1 MTYIMSAKRPFRF
14 PETRSLI
21 GGLCLTAAITG
32 ITVTANAYDPSA
44 EKQTT
49 GKPKAEKPSAEKQ
62 SAGKPKAEKPSA
74 AKTAP
79 AKPKATKTEQKKP
92 NVAKPSAA
100 TFTIPSLEDK
110 PTNAQTNAQSAAD
123 ETLRNDIDTLWKKF
137 PGRAGIAI
145 YTPFSDDIIGR
156 RHTERFPQQS
166 VSKIWVALT
175 ILEQEA
181 AGKLSLD
188 KKIRVS
194 RDDIV
199 VFSQPIK
206 QYLSDKDS
214 FEMSV
219 RELLAHAVNASDN
232 LANSVLLRVAG
243 GPQAINQMLDRRK
256 VQSIRFGPGEVLLQS
271 AIAGLN
277 WQPEYRKGN
286 AFKEQRSR
294 IPMEKRRAALDKY
307 LASPLDGA
315 APGTIAL
322 VLKRFGERA
331 ADDPGAKLLK
341 LMAGTYTGRSRLR
354 SGLAPG
360 WSLAHKT
367 GTGQVLGSIS
377 TALND
382 VGVMKAPDGCRYQ
395 VAVMIAETRAGREVT
410 NGLMQNV
417 ARAVVRHHRQI
428 HPKAEKT
435 S

>member
-1 MTYIMSAKRPFRF
+1 MTYIMSGKRPFRF
-14 PETRSLI
+14 HVTRSLI
-21 GGLCLTAAITG
+21 GGICLAAAIAG
-32 ITVTANAYDPSA
+32 ITMTANASDPKA
-44 EKQTT
+44 EKQIA
-49 GKPKAEKPSAEKQ
+49 GKAKAEKPKAEKS
-62 SAGKPKAEKPSA
+62 SA

-79 AKPKATKTEQKKP
+79 AKPKATKPEQKKP
-92 NVAKPSAA
+92 NVAKPSAS

-110 PTNAQTNAQSAAD
+110 PTNTQTNAQTNAHSAAD
-123 ETLRNDIDTLWKKF
+123 EKLRNEIDTLWKKF

-156 RHTERFPQQS
+156 RQTERFPQQS
-166 VSKIWVALT
+166 VSKMWVALT

-188 KKIRVS
+188 KKIRVT

-206 QYLSDKDS
+206 QYLSSQDS
-214 FEMSV
+214 FEMPV
-219 RELLAHAVNASDN
+219 RELLAHAINASDN
-232 LANSVLLRVAG
+232 LANSVLIRVAG

-271 AIAGLN
+271 AIAGLE
-277 WQPEYRKGN
+277 WRPEYRKGN
-286 AFKEQRSR
+286 GFKEQRSR
-294 IPMEKRRAALDKY
+294 IPMEKRRAALEKY

-417 ARAVVRHHRQI
+417 ARAVVRHHREI

-435 S
+435 P

>member
-1 MTYIMSAKRPFRF
+1 MTYIMSGKRPFRF
-14 PETRSLI
+14 HVTRSLI
-21 GGLCLTAAITG
+21 GGICLAAAIAG
-32 ITVTANAYDPSA
+32 ITMTANASDP
-44 EKQTT
+44 K
-49 GKPKAEKPSAEKQ
+49 AEKQ
-62 SAGKPKAEKPSA
+62 SATKS
-74 AKTAP
+74 AP
-79 AKPKATKTEQKKP
+79 AKPKATKPEQKKP
-92 NVAKPSAA
+92 NVAKPSAS

-110 PTNAQTNAQSAAD
+110 PTNAQTNAHSAAD
-123 ETLRNDIDTLWKKF
+123 EKLRNEIDTLWKKF

-156 RHTERFPQQS
+156 RQTERFPQQS
-166 VSKIWVALT
+166 VSKMWVALT

-188 KKIRVS
+188 KKIRVT

-206 QYLSDKDS
+206 QYLSSQDS
-214 FEMSV
+214 FEMPV
-219 RELLAHAVNASDN
+219 RELLAHAINASDN
-232 LANSVLLRVAG
+232 LANSVLIRVAG

-271 AIAGLN
+271 AIAGLE
-277 WQPEYRKGN
+277 WRPEYRKGN
-286 AFKEQRSR
+286 GFKEQRSR
-294 IPMEKRRAALDKY
+294 IPMEKRRAALEKY

-315 APGTIAL
+315 APGTIVL

-377 TALND
+377 TAIND

-417 ARAVVRHHRQI
+417 ARAVVRHHREI

-435 S
+435 P

>member
-1 MTYIMSAKRPFRF
+1 MTYIMSGKRPFRF
-14 PETRSLI
+14 HVTRSLI
-21 GGLCLTAAITG
+21 GGICLAAAIAG
-32 ITVTANAYDPSA
+32 ITMTANASDP
-44 EKQTT
+44 K
-49 GKPKAEKPSAEKQ
+49 AEKQ
-62 SAGKPKAEKPSA
+62 SATKS
-74 AKTAP
+74 AP
-79 AKPKATKTEQKKP
+79 AKPKATKPEQKKP
-92 NVAKPSAA
+92 NVAKPSAS

-110 PTNAQTNAQSAAD
+110 PTNAQTNAHSAAD
-123 ETLRNDIDTLWKKF
+123 EKLRNEIDTLWKKF

-156 RHTERFPQQS
+156 RQTERFPQQS
-166 VSKIWVALT
+166 VSKMWVALT

-188 KKIRVS
+188 KKIRVT

-206 QYLSDKDS
+206 QYLSSQDS
-214 FEMSV
+214 FEMPV
-219 RELLAHAVNASDN
+219 RELLAHAINASDN
-232 LANSVLLRVAG
+232 LANSVLIRVAG

-271 AIAGLN
+271 AIAGLE
-277 WQPEYRKGN
+277 WRPEYRNGN
-286 AFKEQRSR
+286 GFKEQRSR
-294 IPMEKRRAALDKY
+294 IPMEKRRAALEKY

-315 APGTIAL
+315 APGTIVL

-382 VGVMKAPDGCRYQ
+382 VGVLKAPDGCRYQ

-417 ARAVVRHHRQI
+417 ARAVVRHHREI

-435 S
+435 P

>member
-1 MTYIMSAKRPFRF
+1 MTYIMSGKRPFRF
-14 PETRSLI
+14 HVTRSLI
-21 GGLCLTAAITG
+21 GGICLAAAIAG
-32 ITVTANAYDPSA
+32 ITMTANASDPKA
-44 EKQTT
+44 EKQIA
-49 GKPKAEKPSAEKQ
+49 GKAKAEKPKAEKS
-62 SAGKPKAEKPSA
+62 SA

-79 AKPKATKTEQKKP
+79 AKPKATKPEQKKP
-92 NVAKPSAA
+92 NVAKPSAS

-110 PTNAQTNAQSAAD
+110 PTNAQTNARTNAHSAAD
-123 ETLRNDIDTLWKKF
+123 EKLRNEIDTLWKKF

-156 RHTERFPQQS
+156 RQTERFPQQS
-166 VSKIWVALT
+166 VSKMWVALT

-188 KKIRVS
+188 KKIRVT

-206 QYLSDKDS
+206 QYLSSQDS
-214 FEMSV
+214 FEMPV
-219 RELLAHAVNASDN
+219 RELLAHAINASDN
-232 LANSVLLRVAG
+232 LANSVLIRVAG

-271 AIAGLN
+271 AIAGLE
-277 WQPEYRKGN
+277 WRPEYRKGN
-286 AFKEQRSR
+286 GFKEQRSR
-294 IPMEKRRAALDKY
+294 IPMEKRRAALEKY

-417 ARAVVRHHRQI
+417 ARAVIRHHREI

-435 S
+435 P

>member
-1 MTYIMSAKRPFRF
+1 MTYIMSGKRPFRF
-14 PETRSLI
+14 HVTRSLI
-21 GGLCLTAAITG
+21 GGICLAAAIAG
-32 ITVTANAYDPSA
+32 ITMTANASDP
-44 EKQTT
+44 K
-49 GKPKAEKPSAEKQ
+49 AEKQ
-62 SAGKPKAEKPSA
+62 SATKS
-74 AKTAP
+74 AP
-79 AKPKATKTEQKKP
+79 AKPKATKPEQKKP
-92 NVAKPSAA
+92 NVAKPSAS

-110 PTNAQTNAQSAAD
+110 PTNAQTNAQTNAHSAAD
-123 ETLRNDIDTLWKKF
+123 EKLRNEIDTLWKKF

-156 RHTERFPQQS
+156 RQTERFPQQS
-166 VSKIWVALT
+166 VSKMWVALT

-188 KKIRVS
+188 KKIRVT

-206 QYLSDKDS
+206 QYLSSQDS
-214 FEMSV
+214 FEMPV
-219 RELLAHAVNASDN
+219 RELLAHAINASDN
-232 LANSVLLRVAG
+232 LANSVLIRVAG

-271 AIAGLN
+271 AIAGLE
-277 WQPEYRKGN
+277 WRPEYRKGN
-286 AFKEQRSR
+286 GFKEQRSR
-294 IPMEKRRAALDKY
+294 IPMEKRRAALEKY

-315 APGTIAL
+315 APGTIVL

-377 TALND
+377 TAIND

-417 ARAVVRHHRQI
+417 ARAVVRHHREI

-435 S
+435 P

>member
-1 MTYIMSAKRPFRF
+1 MSAKRPFRF
-14 PETRSLI
+14 LISRSLI
-21 GGLCLTAAITG
+21 GGLCLAAAIAG
-32 ITVTANAYDPSA
+32 ITVTANAYQPSA
-44 EKQTT
+44 EKQT
-49 GKPKAEKPSAEKQ
+49 
-62 SAGKPKAEKPSA
+62 AGKPKAEKPSA
-74 AKTAP
+74 AKSAP

-92 NVAKPSAA
+92 NVAKPSAS

-110 PTNAQTNAQSAAD
+110 PTNAQTNAQSTAD

-156 RHTERFPQQS
+156 RQTERFPQQS
-166 VSKIWVALT
+166 VSKMWVALT

-206 QYLSDKDS
+206 QYLSDRDS

-232 LANSVLLRVAG
+232 LANSVLIRVAG

-315 APGTIAL
+315 APGTIVL

-417 ARAVVRHHRQI
+417 ARAVVRHHREI

-435 S
+435 P

>member
-1 MTYIMSAKRPFRF
+1 MTYIMSGKRPFRF
-14 PETRSLI
+14 HVTRSLI
-21 GGLCLTAAITG
+21 GGICLAAAIAG
-32 ITVTANAYDPSA
+32 ITMTANASDP
-44 EKQTT
+44 E
-49 GKPKAEKPSAEKQ
+49 AEKQ
-62 SAGKPKAEKPSA
+62 SATKS
-74 AKTAP
+74 AP
-79 AKPKATKTEQKKP
+79 AKPKATKPEQKKP
-92 NVAKPSAA
+92 NVAKPSAS

-110 PTNAQTNAQSAAD
+110 PTNAQTNAHSAAD
-123 ETLRNDIDTLWKKF
+123 EKLRNEIDTLWKKF

-156 RHTERFPQQS
+156 RQTERFPQQS
-166 VSKIWVALT
+166 VSKMWVALT

-188 KKIRVS
+188 KKIRVT

-206 QYLSDKDS
+206 QYLSSQDS
-214 FEMSV
+214 FEMPV
-219 RELLAHAVNASDN
+219 RELLAHAINASDN
-232 LANSVLLRVAG
+232 LANSVLIRVAG

-271 AIAGLN
+271 AIAGLE
-277 WQPEYRKGN
+277 WRPEYRKGN
-286 AFKEQRSR
+286 GFKEQRSR
-294 IPMEKRRAALDKY
+294 IPMEKRRAALEKY

-417 ARAVVRHHRQI
+417 ARAVVRHHREI

-435 S
+435 P

>member
-1 MTYIMSAKRPFRF
+1 MTYIMSGKRPFRF
-14 PETRSLI
+14 HVTRSLI
-21 GGLCLTAAITG
+21 GGICLAAAIAG
-32 ITVTANAYDPSA
+32 ITMTANASDP
-44 EKQTT
+44 K
-49 GKPKAEKPSAEKQ
+49 AEKQ
-62 SAGKPKAEKPSA
+62 SATKS
-74 AKTAP
+74 AP
-79 AKPKATKTEQKKP
+79 AKPKATKPEQKKP
-92 NVAKPSAA
+92 NVAKPSAS

-110 PTNAQTNAQSAAD
+110 PTSTQTNAKTNTQTNAQSAAD
-123 ETLRNDIDTLWKKF
+123 EKLRNEIDTLWKKF

-156 RHTERFPQQS
+156 RQTERFPQQS
-166 VSKIWVALT
+166 VSKMWVALT

-188 KKIRVS
+188 KKIRVT

-206 QYLSDKDS
+206 QYLSSQDS
-214 FEMSV
+214 FEMPV
-219 RELLAHAVNASDN
+219 RELLAHAINASDN
-232 LANSVLLRVAG
+232 LANSVLIRVAG

-271 AIAGLN
+271 AIAGLE
-277 WQPEYRKGN
+277 WRPEYRKGN
-286 AFKEQRSR
+286 GFKEQRSR
-294 IPMEKRRAALDKY
+294 IPMEKRRAALEKY

-315 APGTIAL
+315 APGTIVL

-417 ARAVVRHHRQI
+417 ARAVVRHHREI

-435 S
+435 P

>member
-1 MTYIMSAKRPFRF
+1 MTYIMSGKRPFRF
-14 PETRSLI
+14 HVTRSLI
-21 GGLCLTAAITG
+21 GSICLAAAITG
-32 ITVTANAYDPSA
+32 ITMTANASD
-44 EKQTT
+44 
-49 GKPKAEKPSAEKQ
+49 PKAEKPSA
-62 SAGKPKAEKPSA
+62 GKAKAEKPSA

-79 AKPKATKTEQKKP
+79 AKPKATKDEQKKP
-92 NVAKPSAA
+92 KVAKPSAS

-110 PTNAQTNAQSAAD
+110 PTSTQTNAKTNTQTNAQSAAD
-123 ETLRNDIDTLWKKF
+123 EKLRNEIDTLWKKF

-156 RHTERFPQQS
+156 RQTERFPQQS
-166 VSKIWVALT
+166 VSKMWVALT

-188 KKIRVS
+188 KKIRVT

-206 QYLSDKDS
+206 QYLSSQDS
-214 FEMSV
+214 FEMPV
-219 RELLAHAVNASDN
+219 RELLAHAINASDN
-232 LANSVLLRVAG
+232 LANSVLIRVAG

-271 AIAGLN
+271 AIAGLE
-277 WQPEYRKGN
+277 WRPEYRKGN
-286 AFKEQRSR
+286 GFKEQRSR
-294 IPMEKRRAALDKY
+294 IPMEKRRAALEKY

-315 APGTIAL
+315 APGTIVL

-417 ARAVVRHHRQI
+417 ARAVVRHHREI

-435 S
+435 P

>member
-1 MTYIMSAKRPFRF
+1 MSAKRPFRF

-21 GGLCLTAAITG
+21 GGLCLAAAIPG
-32 ITVTANAYDPSA
+32 ITMTANAADPKA
-44 EKQTT
+44 EKQT
-49 GKPKAEKPSAEKQ
+49 
-62 SAGKPKAEKPSA
+62 AGKPKADKPSA
-74 AKTAP
+74 AKSAP
-79 AKPKATKTEQKKP
+79 AKPKATKPEQKKP
-92 NVAKPSAA
+92 NVAKPSAS

-110 PTNAQTNAQSAAD
+110 PTNAQTNAHSAAD
-123 ETLRNDIDTLWKKF
+123 EKLRNDIDTLWKKF

-156 RHTERFPQQS
+156 RQTERFPQQS
-166 VSKIWVALT
+166 VSKMWVALT

-188 KKIRVS
+188 KKIRVT

-206 QYLSDKDS
+206 QYLSSQDS
-214 FEMSV
+214 FEMPV
-219 RELLAHAVNASDN
+219 RELLAHAINASDN
-232 LANSVLLRVAG
+232 LANSVLIRVAG

-271 AIAGLN
+271 AIAGLE
-277 WQPEYRKGN
+277 WRPEYRKGN
-286 AFKEQRSR
+286 GFKEQRSR
-294 IPMEKRRAALDKY
+294 IPMEKRRAALEKY

-315 APGTIAL
+315 APGTIVL

-417 ARAVVRHHRQI
+417 ARAVIRHHREV

-435 S
+435 P

>member
-1 MTYIMSAKRPFRF
+1 M
-14 PETRSLI
+14 
-21 GGLCLTAAITG
+21 
-32 ITVTANAYDPSA
+32 
-44 EKQTT
+44 
-49 GKPKAEKPSAEKQ
+49 
-62 SAGKPKAEKPSA
+62 
-74 AKTAP
+74 
-79 AKPKATKTEQKKP
+79 
-92 NVAKPSAA
+92 
-100 TFTIPSLEDK
+100 
-110 PTNAQTNAQSAAD
+110 
-123 ETLRNDIDTLWKKF
+123 
-137 PGRAGIAI
+137 
-145 YTPFSDDIIGR
+145 
-156 RHTERFPQQS
+156 
-166 VSKIWVALT
+166 WVALT

-188 KKIRVS
+188 KKIRVT

-206 QYLSDKDS
+206 QYLSSQDS
-214 FEMSV
+214 FEMPV
-219 RELLAHAVNASDN
+219 RELLAHAINASDN
-232 LANSVLLRVAG
+232 LANSVLIRVAG

-271 AIAGLN
+271 AIAGLE
-277 WQPEYRKGN
+277 WRPEYRNGN
-286 AFKEQRSR
+286 GFKEQRSR
-294 IPMEKRRAALDKY
+294 IPMEKRRAALEKY

-315 APGTIAL
+315 APGTIVL

-417 ARAVVRHHRQI
+417 AHAVVRHHREI

-435 S
+435 P

>member
-1 MTYIMSAKRPFRF
+1 MTYIMSGKRPFRF
-14 PETRSLI
+14 HVTRSLI
-21 GGLCLTAAITG
+21 GGICLAAAIAG
-32 ITVTANAYDPSA
+32 ITMTANASDP
-44 EKQTT
+44 K
-49 GKPKAEKPSAEKQ
+49 AEKQ
-62 SAGKPKAEKPSA
+62 SATKS
-74 AKTAP
+74 AP
-79 AKPKATKTEQKKP
+79 AKPKATKPEQKKP
-92 NVAKPSAA
+92 NVAKPSAS

-110 PTNAQTNAQSAAD
+110 PTNTQTNARTNAQTNAHSAAD
-123 ETLRNDIDTLWKKF
+123 EKLRNEIDTLWKKF

-156 RHTERFPQQS
+156 RQTERFPQQS
-166 VSKIWVALT
+166 VSKMWVALT

-188 KKIRVS
+188 KKIRVT

-206 QYLSDKDS
+206 QYLSSQDS
-214 FEMSV
+214 FEMPV
-219 RELLAHAVNASDN
+219 RELLAHAINASDN
-232 LANSVLLRVAG
+232 LANSVLIRVAG

-271 AIAGLN
+271 AIAGLE
-277 WQPEYRKGN
+277 WRPEYRKGN
-286 AFKEQRSR
+286 GFKEQRSR
-294 IPMEKRRAALDKY
+294 IPMEKRRAALEKY

-417 ARAVVRHHRQI
+417 ARAVVRHHREI

-435 S
+435 P

>member
-1 MTYIMSAKRPFRF
+1 MTYIMSGKRPFRF
-14 PETRSLI
+14 HVTRSLI
-21 GGLCLTAAITG
+21 GGICLAAAIAG
-32 ITVTANAYDPSA
+32 ITMTANASDP
-44 EKQTT
+44 E
-49 GKPKAEKPSAEKQ
+49 AEKQ
-62 SAGKPKAEKPSA
+62 SATKS
-74 AKTAP
+74 AP
-79 AKPKATKTEQKKP
+79 AKPKATKPEQKKP
-92 NVAKPSAA
+92 NVAKPSAS

-110 PTNAQTNAQSAAD
+110 PTNAQTNAQTNAHSAAD
-123 ETLRNDIDTLWKKF
+123 EKLRNEIDTLWKKF

-156 RHTERFPQQS
+156 RQTERFPQQS
-166 VSKIWVALT
+166 VSKMWVALT

-188 KKIRVS
+188 KKIRVT

-206 QYLSDKDS
+206 QYLSSQDS
-214 FEMSV
+214 FEMPV
-219 RELLAHAVNASDN
+219 RELLAHAINASDN
-232 LANSVLLRVAG
+232 LANSVLIRVAG

-271 AIAGLN
+271 AIAGLE
-277 WQPEYRKGN
+277 WRPEYRKGN
-286 AFKEQRSR
+286 GFKEQRSR
-294 IPMEKRRAALDKY
+294 IPMEKRRAALEKY

-315 APGTIAL
+315 APGTIVL

-377 TALND
+377 TAIND

-417 ARAVVRHHRQI
+417 ARAVVRHHREI

-435 S
+435 P

>member
-1 MTYIMSAKRPFRF
+1 MTYIMSGKRPFHF
-14 PETRSLI
+14 HVTRSLI
-21 GGLCLTAAITG
+21 GSICLAAAIAG
-32 ITVTANAYDPSA
+32 ITVTANASDP
-44 EKQTT
+44 K
-49 GKPKAEKPSAEKQ
+49 AEKQ
-62 SAGKPKAEKPSA
+62 SAGKPKADKSKTEKPKAEKSSA

-79 AKPKATKTEQKKP
+79 AKPKAAKDEQKKP
-92 NVAKPSAA
+92 KVAKPSAS

-110 PTNAQTNAQSAAD
+110 PIDAKTNAQTNTKSAAD
-123 ETLRNDIDTLWKKF
+123 KKLRDDIDTLWKKF

-166 VSKIWVALT
+166 VSKMWVALT

-188 KKIRVS
+188 KKIRVT

-206 QYLSDKDS
+206 QYLSSQDS
-214 FEMSV
+214 FEMPV
-219 RELLAHAVNASDN
+219 RELLAHAINASDN
-232 LANSVLLRVAG
+232 LANSVLIRVAG

-271 AIAGLN
+271 AIAGLE
-277 WQPEYRKGN
+277 WRPEYRKGN

-331 ADDPGAKLLK
+331 PDDPGAKLLK

-377 TALND
+377 TAIND

-435 S
+435 P

>member
-1 MTYIMSAKRPFRF
+1 MTYIMSGKRPFRF
-14 PETRSLI
+14 HVTRSLI
-21 GGLCLTAAITG
+21 GSICLAAAITG
-32 ITVTANAYDPSA
+32 ITMTANASD
-44 EKQTT
+44 
-49 GKPKAEKPSAEKQ
+49 
-62 SAGKPKAEKPSA
+62 PKAEKPSA

-79 AKPKATKTEQKKP
+79 AKPKATKDEQKKP
-92 NVAKPSAA
+92 KVAKPSAS

-110 PTNAQTNAQSAAD
+110 PTSTQTNAKTNTQTNAQSAAD
-123 ETLRNDIDTLWKKF
+123 EKLRNEIDTLWKKF

-156 RHTERFPQQS
+156 RQTERFPQQS
-166 VSKIWVALT
+166 VSKMWVALT

-188 KKIRVS
+188 KKIRVT

-206 QYLSDKDS
+206 QYLSSQDS
-214 FEMSV
+214 FEMPV
-219 RELLAHAVNASDN
+219 RELLAHAINASDN
-232 LANSVLLRVAG
+232 LANSVLIRVAG

-271 AIAGLN
+271 AIAGLE
-277 WQPEYRKGN
+277 WRPEYRKGN
-286 AFKEQRSR
+286 GFKEQRSR
-294 IPMEKRRAALDKY
+294 IPMEKRRAALEKY

-315 APGTIAL
+315 APGTIVL

-417 ARAVVRHHRQI
+417 ARAVVRHHREI

-435 S
+435 P

>member
-1 MTYIMSAKRPFRF
+1 MTYIMSGKRPFRF
-14 PETRSLI
+14 HVTRSLI
-21 GGLCLTAAITG
+21 GSICLAAAITG
-32 ITVTANAYDPSA
+32 ITMTANASDP
-44 EKQTT
+44 K
-49 GKPKAEKPSAEKQ
+49 AEKQ
-62 SAGKPKAEKPSA
+62 SAGKAKAEKPSA

-79 AKPKATKTEQKKP
+79 AKPKATKDEQKKP
-92 NVAKPSAA
+92 KVAKPSAS

-110 PTNAQTNAQSAAD
+110 PTSTQTNAKTNAQTNAQSAAD
-123 ETLRNDIDTLWKKF
+123 EKLRNDIDTLWKKF

-156 RHTERFPQQS
+156 RQTERFPQQS
-166 VSKIWVALT
+166 VSKMWVALT

-188 KKIRVS
+188 KKIRVT

-206 QYLSDKDS
+206 QYLSSQDS
-214 FEMSV
+214 FEMPV
-219 RELLAHAVNASDN
+219 RELLAHAINASDN
-232 LANSVLLRVAG
+232 LANSVLIRVAG

-271 AIAGLN
+271 AIAGLE
-277 WQPEYRKGN
+277 WRPEYRKGN
-286 AFKEQRSR
+286 GFKEQRSR
-294 IPMEKRRAALDKY
+294 IPMEKRRVALDKY

-315 APGTIAL
+315 APGTIVL

-331 ADDPGAKLLK
+331 PDDPGAKLLK

-377 TALND
+377 TAIND

-417 ARAVVRHHRQI
+417 ARAVVRHHREI

-435 S
+435 P

>member
-1 MTYIMSAKRPFRF
+1 MTYIMSGKRPFRF
-14 PETRSLI
+14 HVTRSLI
-21 GGLCLTAAITG
+21 GGICLAAAIAG
-32 ITVTANAYDPSA
+32 ITMTANASDP
-44 EKQTT
+44 K
-49 GKPKAEKPSAEKQ
+49 AEKQ
-62 SAGKPKAEKPSA
+62 SAGKPKAEKSSA

-79 AKPKATKTEQKKP
+79 AKPKATKAEQKKP

-110 PTNAQTNAQSAAD
+110 PTSTQTNAQTNAHSAAD
-123 ETLRNDIDTLWKKF
+123 EKLRNEIDTLWKKF

-156 RHTERFPQQS
+156 RQTERFPQQS
-166 VSKIWVALT
+166 VSKMWVALT

-188 KKIRVS
+188 KKIRVT

-206 QYLSDKDS
+206 QYLSSQDS
-214 FEMSV
+214 FEMPV
-219 RELLAHAVNASDN
+219 RELLAHAINASDN
-232 LANSVLLRVAG
+232 LANSVLIRVAG

-271 AIAGLN
+271 AIAGLE
-277 WQPEYRKGN
+277 WRPEYRKGN
-286 AFKEQRSR
+286 GFKEQRSR
-294 IPMEKRRAALDKY
+294 IPIEKRRAALDKY

-331 ADDPGAKLLK
+331 PDDPGAKLLK

-417 ARAVVRHHRQI
+417 ARAVIRHHREI

-435 S
+435 P

>member
-1 MTYIMSAKRPFRF
+1 MTYIMSGKRPFRF
-14 PETRSLI
+14 HVTRSLI
-21 GGLCLTAAITG
+21 GGISLAAAIAG
-32 ITVTANAYDPSA
+32 ITMTANASDPKA
-44 EKQTT
+44 EKQIA
-49 GKPKAEKPSAEKQ
+49 GKAKAEKPKAEKSSATK
-62 SAGKPKAEKPSA
+62 S
-74 AKTAP
+74 AP
-79 AKPKATKTEQKKP
+79 AKPKATKPEQKKP

-110 PTNAQTNAQSAAD
+110 PTSTQTNAQTNAHSAAD
-123 ETLRNDIDTLWKKF
+123 EKLRNEIDTLWKKF

-156 RHTERFPQQS
+156 RQTERFPQQS
-166 VSKIWVALT
+166 VSKMWVALT

-188 KKIRVS
+188 KKIRVT

-206 QYLSDKDS
+206 QYLSSQDS
-214 FEMSV
+214 FEMPV
-219 RELLAHAVNASDN
+219 RELLAHAINASDN
-232 LANSVLLRVAG
+232 LANSVLIRVAG

-271 AIAGLN
+271 AIAGLE
-277 WQPEYRKGN
+277 WRPEYRKGN
-286 AFKEQRSR
+286 GFKEQRSR
-294 IPMEKRRAALDKY
+294 IPIEKRRAALDKY

-315 APGTIAL
+315 APGTIVL

-417 ARAVVRHHRQI
+417 ARAVVRHHREI

-435 S
+435 P

>member
-1 MTYIMSAKRPFRF
+1 MTYIMSGKRPFRF
-14 PETRSLI
+14 HVTRSLI
-21 GGLCLTAAITG
+21 GGICLAAAIAG
-32 ITVTANAYDPSA
+32 ITMTANASDP
-44 EKQTT
+44 K
-49 GKPKAEKPSAEKQ
+49 AEKQ
-62 SAGKPKAEKPSA
+62 SATKS
-74 AKTAP
+74 AP
-79 AKPKATKTEQKKP
+79 AKPKATKPEQKKP
-92 NVAKPSAA
+92 NVAKPSAS

-110 PTNAQTNAQSAAD
+110 PTNAQTNAHSAAD
-123 ETLRNDIDTLWKKF
+123 EKLRNEIDTLWKKF

-156 RHTERFPQQS
+156 RQTERFPQQS
-166 VSKIWVALT
+166 VSKMWVALT

-188 KKIRVS
+188 KKIRVT

-206 QYLSDKDS
+206 QYLSSQDS
-214 FEMSV
+214 FEMPV
-219 RELLAHAVNASDN
+219 RELLAHAINASDN
-232 LANSVLLRVAG
+232 LANSVLIRVAG

-271 AIAGLN
+271 AIAGLE
-277 WQPEYRKGN
+277 WRPEYRKGN
-286 AFKEQRSR
+286 GFKEQRSR
-294 IPMEKRRAALDKY
+294 IPMEKRRAALEKY

-315 APGTIAL
+315 APGTIVL

-417 ARAVVRHHRQI
+417 ARAVVRHHREI

-435 S
+435 P

>member
-1 MTYIMSAKRPFRF
+1 MTYIMSGKRPFRF
-14 PETRSLI
+14 HVTRSLI
-21 GGLCLTAAITG
+21 GGICLAAAIAG
-32 ITVTANAYDPSA
+32 ITMTANASDPKA
-44 EKQTT
+44 EKQIA
-49 GKPKAEKPSAEKQ
+49 GKAKAEKPKAEKSSATK
-62 SAGKPKAEKPSA
+62 S
-74 AKTAP
+74 AP
-79 AKPKATKTEQKKP
+79 AKPKATKPEQKKP
-92 NVAKPSAA
+92 NVAKPSAS

-110 PTNAQTNAQSAAD
+110 PTNTQTNAQTNAHSAAD
-123 ETLRNDIDTLWKKF
+123 EKLRNEIDTLWKKF

-156 RHTERFPQQS
+156 RQTERFPQQS
-166 VSKIWVALT
+166 VSKMWVALT

-188 KKIRVS
+188 KKIRVT

-206 QYLSDKDS
+206 QYLSSQDS
-214 FEMSV
+214 FEMPV
-219 RELLAHAVNASDN
+219 RELLAHAINASDN
-232 LANSVLLRVAG
+232 LANSVLIRVAG

-271 AIAGLN
+271 AIAGLE
-277 WQPEYRKGN
+277 WRPEYRKGN
-286 AFKEQRSR
+286 GFKEQRSR

-315 APGTIAL
+315 APGTIVL

-417 ARAVVRHHRQI
+417 ARAVVRHHREI

-435 S
+435 P

>member
-21 GGLCLTAAITG
+21 GGLCLAAAITG
-32 ITVTANAYDPSA
+32 ITVTANANDPRA
-44 EKQTT
+44 EKQT
-49 GKPKAEKPSAEKQ
+49 
-62 SAGKPKAEKPSA
+62 AGKPKAEKPSTT
-74 AKTAP
+74 KTAP
-79 AKPKATKTEQKKP
+79 VKPKATKTEQKKP
-92 NVAKPSAA
+92 NVAKPSAS

-166 VSKIWVALT
+166 VSKMWVALT

-206 QYLSDKDS
+206 QYLSSQDS

-232 LANSVLLRVAG
+232 LANSVLIRVAG

-294 IPMEKRRAALDKY
+294 
-307 LASPLDGA
+307 
-315 APGTIAL
+315 
-322 VLKRFGERA
+322 
-331 ADDPGAKLLK
+331 
-341 LMAGTYTGRSRLR
+341 
-354 SGLAPG
+354 
-360 WSLAHKT
+360 
-367 GTGQVLGSIS
+367 
-377 TALND
+377 
-382 VGVMKAPDGCRYQ
+382 
-395 VAVMIAETRAGREVT
+395 
-410 NGLMQNV
+410 
-417 ARAVVRHHRQI
+417 
-428 HPKAEKT
+428 
-435 S
+435 

>member
-1 MTYIMSAKRPFRF
+1 MTFIMSGKRPFRF
-14 PETRSLI
+14 HVTRSLI
-21 GGLCLTAAITG
+21 GSICLAAAITG
-32 ITVTANAYDPSA
+32 ITMTANASD
-44 EKQTT
+44 
-49 GKPKAEKPSAEKQ
+49 PKAEKPSA
-62 SAGKPKAEKPSA
+62 GKAKAEKPSA

-79 AKPKATKTEQKKP
+79 AKPKATKDEQKKP
-92 NVAKPSAA
+92 KVAKPSAS

-110 PTNAQTNAQSAAD
+110 PTSTQTNAKTNTQTNAQSAAD
-123 ETLRNDIDTLWKKF
+123 EKLRNEIDTLWKKF

-156 RHTERFPQQS
+156 RQTERFPQQS
-166 VSKIWVALT
+166 VSKMWVALT

-206 QYLSDKDS
+206 QYLSSQDS
-214 FEMSV
+214 FEMPV
-219 RELLAHAVNASDN
+219 RELLAHAINASDN
-232 LANSVLLRVAG
+232 LANSVLIRVAG

-271 AIAGLN
+271 AIAGLE
-277 WQPEYRKGN
+277 WRPEYRKGN
-286 AFKEQRSR
+286 GFKEQRSR
-294 IPMEKRRAALDKY
+294 IPMEKRRAALEKY

-315 APGTIAL
+315 APGTIVL

-417 ARAVVRHHRQI
+417 ARAVVRHHREI

-435 S
+435 P

>member
-1 MTYIMSAKRPFRF
+1 MFGNRPFPF
-14 PETRSLI
+14 PITRSLI
-21 GGLCLTAAITG
+21 GGLCLAAAITG
-32 ITVTANAYDPSA
+32 ITVTANAHDPNK
-44 EKQTT
+44 ER
-49 GKPKAEKPSAEKQ
+49 PIAEKQ
-62 SAGKPKAEKPSA
+62 SA
-74 AKTAP
+74 AKTTP
-79 AKPKATKTEQKKP
+79 AKPKASKPAQQKP
-92 NVAKPSAA
+92 DVAKPSAA
-100 TFTIPSLEDK
+100 TFTIPSLENK
-110 PTNAQTNAQSAAD
+110 PANAQTAAD
-123 ETLRNDIDTLWKKF
+123 EKLRNDVDALWKKF

-156 RHTERFPQQS
+156 RQTERFPQQS
-166 VSKIWVALT
+166 VSKLWVALA

-188 KKIRVS
+188 KQVRVS
-194 RDDIV
+194 RDDVV

-206 QYLSDKDS
+206 RYLSGKDY
-214 FEMSV
+214 FEMPVS
-219 RELLAHAVNASDN
+219 ELLAHAINASDN

-277 WQPEYRKGN
+277 WQAEYRNGN

-294 IPMEKRRAALDKY
+294 ISLEKRRAALDSY

-315 APGTIAL
+315 APGTIVLA
-322 VLKRFGERA
+322 LKRFGERGPN
-331 ADDPGAKLLK
+331 DPGAKLLK
-341 LMAGTYTGRSRLR
+341 LMAGTYTGKSRLR

-377 TALND
+377 TAVND

-395 VAVMIAETRAGREVT
+395 VAVMIAETRAGKDVT

-417 ARAVVRHHRQI
+417 ARAVVRHHSQI
-428 HPKAEKT
+428 HPKAEMT